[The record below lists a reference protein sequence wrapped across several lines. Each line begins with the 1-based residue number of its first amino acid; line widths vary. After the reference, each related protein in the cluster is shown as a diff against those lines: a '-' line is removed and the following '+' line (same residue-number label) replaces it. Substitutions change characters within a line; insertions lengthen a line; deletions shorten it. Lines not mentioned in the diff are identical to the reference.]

1 MAEPVRPDVDRAAV
15 RRTLLRVAGTVA
27 MFGLLYAVAPFDADR
42 WYLYAVV
49 GLAVVAAFIA
59 VVVRRAHRIRTSERA
74 VLDSLEALGLAL
86 SLLIFGFASVH
97 YLLALDGQFRG
108 LETKIDAVY
117 FTVVTIGTVGYGD
130 ITPIGQGARVAVTL
144 QILFTLTVV
153 GAAIRIIGG
162 LAFRSRDGRT

>member
-1 MAEPVRPDVDRAAV
+1 M
-15 RRTLLRVAGTVA
+15 
-27 MFGLLYAVAPFDADR
+27 
-42 WYLYAVV
+42 
-49 GLAVVAAFIA
+49 
-59 VVVRRAHRIRTSERA
+59 
-74 VLDSLEALGLAL
+74 
-86 SLLIFGFASVH
+86 H

-162 LAFRSRDGRT
+162 LAFRGRDGRT